1 MAKLQSSYKF
11 VPERGDKG
19 EWVGIVYR
27 RGLLG
32 RVTVVTCA
40 CMATEQGI
48 KLWLA
53 AYLRT
58 GVEPSDLYSEY
69 TEGGE

>member
-1 MAKLQSSYKF
+1 MAKLQSSYLF
-11 VPERGDKG
+11 LPDRN
-19 EWVGIVYR
+19 EWVGIVFRQKFMR
-27 RGLLG
+27 REV
-32 RVTVVTCA
+32 VTVG

-58 GVEPSDLYSEY
+58 GKEPSDIY
-69 TEGGE
+69 TELAR